1 MAAGAAAADASSQPS
16 LRDRL
21 LASPRFQRWA
31 AAFPLTRPMARR
43 RARALF
49 DLCAG
54 FVYSQALLAA
64 VRLGVCDILLEGPQP
79 PEELARRLSLPPDG
93 AARLLH
99 AATALRLTRRQRDGR
114 FALGSLGAALAGN
127 PGIAAMVRH
136 HALLYDDLHDPV
148 ALLRGEAGP
157 ASLQA
162 LWPYAGHARP
172 QDLRPEEI
180 AAYSDLMAAS
190 LPLVAADVLAAY
202 RFERHRCLL
211 DLGGGDGAFLAA
223 VAAAA
228 PKLRLAL
235 FDLPAV
241 ADRARARFAQAGLAQ
256 RAQTFGGDLRTDP
269 LPRGADVDLADPR
282 DPRPRRRRRAGDPG
296 GRAAGAAGGRHAAA
310 GGADGGDPRRRGG
323 GRLFRA
329 LPAGDGQRPAAQC
342 RSAGPSAAPG
352 RIRAGPFAA
361 DPPANAGAGSSGA
374 LLNEICH
381 PCVNHS

>member
-1 MAAGAAAADASSQPS
+1 
-16 LRDRL
+16 
-21 LASPRFQRWA
+21 
-31 AAFPLTRPMARR
+31 
-43 RARALF
+43 
-49 DLCAG
+49 
-54 FVYSQALLAA
+54 
-64 VRLGVCDILLEGPQP
+64 
-79 PEELARRLSLPPDG
+79 LARRLSLPPDG

-172 QDLRPEEI
+172 QDLRPEEV

-241 ADRARARFAQAGLAQ
+241 ADRARARFAQAGLAK
-256 RAQTFGGDLRTDP
+256 RAQTFGGDLRTEP
-269 LPRGADVDLADPR
+269 LPRGADAISLIRVIHDHD
-282 DPRPRRRRRAGDPG
+282 D
-296 GRAAGAAGGRHAAA
+296 AAA
-310 GGADGGDPRRRGG
+310 LAILEGAR
-323 GRLFRA
+323 RA
-329 LPAGDGQRPAAQC
+329 LPAGGTLVLAEPMAETRGAEAVGAYFELYLLAMGSGRP
-342 RSAGPSAAPG
+342 RSAAALAHLLRQAGFAQVRSLPTRQPMLVRVLLG
-352 RIRAGPFAA
+352 R
-361 DPPANAGAGSSGA
+361 
-374 LLNEICH
+374 C
-381 PCVNHS
+381 